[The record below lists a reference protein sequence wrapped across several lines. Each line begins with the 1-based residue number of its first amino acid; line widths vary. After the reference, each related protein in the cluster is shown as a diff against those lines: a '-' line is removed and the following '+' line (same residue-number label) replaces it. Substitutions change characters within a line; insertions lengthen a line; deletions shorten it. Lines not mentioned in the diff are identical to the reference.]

1 MVVRPAR
8 VAERSGRPGEVL
20 NSWASQSSRVLAHF
34 NSRTVSKTALLTRS
48 HTKPGLYYL
57 EKPQPS
63 VSYISFFF
71 FQKVLL
77 NNLAFIVL
85 VYSELGPLH
94 SM

>member
-1 MVVRPAR
+1 MVVRPVR
-8 VAERSGRPGEVL
+8 VAEGNRGPGEVL
-20 NSWASQSSRVLAHF
+20 NSWASQSSRTLAHF

-71 FQKVLL
+71 QKVLL

-85 VYSELGPLH
+85 VYSERGPLH